1 MAWSSQ
7 VASNLARPIGR
18 ILLLYTGSPALFKP
32 FARDALLF
40 RAVPRRRANLA
51 GKQGLGRS
59 LRHLLETV
67 SGLESAGV
75 GFRSLEE
82 SLDTTTTG
90 GRLVFHVF
98 GAISEFERDVI
109 RERTQAGLAAARA
122 RGRRGGRPRA
132 LSPEQVT
139 MARAMLADASTPV
152 RSVYTTLGVG
162 RTTLYRYI
170 SESAGPAGEAA
181 GREGTGIREHAP
193 AFAHQ
198 AQIREVTVTNP
209 AHRCKRALGPPVRP
223 GRPSRPNRR
232 VPRGHPQSRSP

>member
-1 MAWSSQ
+1 MLVGYARVSTPDQKLDAQLDRLDAAGCDRVFSD
-7 VASNLARPIGR
+7 VASGAASDRPGLAELLDFVRPDD
-18 ILLLYTGSPALFKP
+18 TVVVFKLD
-32 FARDALLF
+32 R
-40 RAVPRRRANLA
+40 
-51 GKQGLGRS
+51 LGRS

-132 LSPEQVT
+132 LSPEQVN

-152 RSVYTTLGVG
+152 RSVYKTLGVG
-162 RTTLYRYI
+162 RTTLYRYL
-170 SESAGPAGEAA
+170 SESAGPAAEAA
-181 GREGTGIREHAP
+181 RVKEPESA
-193 AFAHQ
+193 
-198 AQIREVTVTNP
+198 
-209 AHRCKRALGPPVRP
+209 
-223 GRPSRPNRR
+223 NRR
-232 VPRGHPQSRSP
+232 RPRHTRRKSAT